1 MKKIVSIFL
10 FFTILFFSV
19 ACNNSKNN
27 SDLEIV
33 SSSIDLSIEQN
44 QGLTTASIYEIKDFL
59 INNQN
64 ISLPHKNKLQ
74 QTIQKI
80 EVLQKEGNKVLGLV
94 DLQISNAEESK
105 EIEMDKI
112 TSGLMALQK
121 TIIESIKSSSA
132 GEANLELIT
141 EELNLTNYTLSGMP
155 LENKIALKSI
165 KLRISRALYLSSS
178 ILKAEVSLDPNHEK
192 KIGVLN

>member
-1 MKKIVSIFL
+1 M
-10 FFTILFFSV
+10 
-19 ACNNSKNN
+19 
-27 SDLEIV
+27 
-33 SSSIDLSIEQN
+33 
-44 QGLTTASIYEIKDFL
+44 
-59 INNQN
+59 
-64 ISLPHKNKLQ
+64 NKFW
-74 QTIQKI
+74 
-80 EVLQKEGNKVLGLV
+80 LGLV
-94 DLQISNAEESK
+94 GSILFLLTGCAPNQMIIEDCKCEDQPKIKTKIEECNIVEVK
-105 EIEMDKI
+105 EIEKDKI

-141 EELNLTNYTLSGMP
+141 EELNLTNYTLSGIP